1 MLINISN
8 TLCVSRHGHGQH
20 DKWICYT
27 PGEQGSNKKRQTW
40 KQVTGLMSPCSVRD
54 WLRTH
59 FADEQMEQ
67 AFDAITQR
75 NNLPANAA
83 ATN

>member
-27 PGEQGSNKKRQTW
+27 PSEQGSSKKRQTW
-40 KQVTGLMSPCSVRD
+40 KQMTGLMSPCSVRN
-54 WLRTH
+54 WLRDH
-59 FADEQMEQ
+59 FADAKLEQ
-67 AFDAITQR
+67 AFVAIANRDAR
-75 NNLPANAA
+75 PGH
-83 ATN
+83 

>member
-8 TLCVSRHGHGQH
+8 TLCVSRHGSVQSG
-20 DKWICYT
+20 KWICYT
-27 PGEQGSNKKRQTW
+27 PCPDAGNKKRPTW